1 MESQLFEYF
10 PKSTFTVTMLVVWN
24 WPLGSIYTMKWVS
37 SYKSAFFFV
46 SFSREPRVQKRINLT
61 GLWLLSHRKTCLLGW
76 PLVSVWEVG
85 FGELCSPVTLWYKR
99 KPHLPKLF
107 VEMMWVMQNACFPSE
122 NLEFWYSL
130 GRRLPRIPEKNLG
143 KGNYLHK

>member
-1 MESQLFEYF
+1 MTTIL
-10 PKSTFTVTMLVVWN
+10 
-24 WPLGSIYTMKWVS
+24 
-37 SYKSAFFFV
+37 
-46 SFSREPRVQKRINLT
+46 
-61 GLWLLSHRKTCLLGW
+61 RKTCLLGW

-85 FGELCSPVTLWYKR
+85 FRETSRHFLTDK